1 MTENQEPRW
10 VNAREAA
17 AHYGVSLSTIW
28 RALND
33 GRIRKHR
40 IGARVLIDLNEAD
53 AKLKER
59 AR

>member
-1 MTENQEPRW
+1 
-10 VNAREAA
+10 
-17 AHYGVSLSTIW
+17 VSLSTIW